1 MADLPSFDRLFR
13 LARNEI
19 LSRQPALSFDIV
31 ERRGSDANILV
42 ASATAVAD
50 EVIAQLGRIAQ
61 GLYISSAEREQLDT
75 LLGDRYGL
83 GRKVAGAAIGTV
95 TFTVAGAPSPAFV
108 IPKGTELV
116 STTGVRFQTVQ
127 AITFPGGTGTVQVQ
141 VRSNLSG
148 ADQQCKAG
156 TITTLGAP
164 IPGQPNNL
172 TVTNALATAGAAD
185 AESDESYRERGRAFF
200 TTASKGTLDAIRQ
213 GALATPGVLFATA
226 FESVNDQGL
235 PAPQVQL
242 VVTDQFTESLLSL
255 STGPLPS
262 SYATQSNALSQ
273 QVYQT
278 LQAYRAA
285 GIYVNVVVG
294 KVVVQ
299 AVTLSLSFY
308 AGVDIDAVTT
318 TARSVCVNY
327 INNLSPGEPL
337 DPAVLGQL
345 ITNIRGLTPASVV
358 VTPNGPVVPKPV
370 QVLRTSLPLVNA
382 VNGLLG
388 FPIGQTPDDVPTC

>member
-19 LSRQPALSFDIV
+19 LSRQPALSLDIV
-31 ERRGSDANILV
+31 ERPGSDANILV
-42 ASATAVAD
+42 AAATAVAD
-50 EVIAQLGRIAQ
+50 EVIGQLGNIAQ

-83 GRKVAGAAIGTV
+83 GRKVAGSAVGTV
-95 TFTVAGAPSPAFV
+95 QFTTTAPASAFV
-108 IPKGTELV
+108 IPKNTELI

-127 AITFPGGTGTVQVQ
+127 AVTFPAGTGPVSVQ
-141 VRSNLSG
+141 VRSTLSG

-156 TITTLGAP
+156 TITTIGAP
-164 IPGQPNNL
+164 IPSQPNDL
-172 TVTNALATAGAAD
+172 AVTNVLATAGATD
-185 AESDESYRERGRAFF
+185 VESDESYRERGRAFF

-213 GALATPGVLFATA
+213 GGLATPGVLFATA

-262 SYATQSNALSQ
+262 SYVTQSNQLAQL
-273 QVYQT
+273 VYQT
-278 LQAYRAA
+278 LQAYRAG

-318 TARSVCVNY
+318 QARAACVNY
-327 INNLSPGEPL
+327 INNLSPGQTL
-337 DPAVLGQL
+337 DPAALGQL